1 MLRAHS
7 CVCRVFERPA
17 RRTQTATKWR
27 ALRYGCLAMTGI
39 VLGGHPAV
47 VRGQGF
53 SGVDTTATVISSV
66 AMTRDPQRTAIR
78 IEGAGH
84 LEVHATRIQNP
95 ERLVLDFTGARLKV
109 QKKSIPGVS
118 APVRGVR
125 MGQFRPDVA
134 RVVID
139 LTASVPYQIAREGD
153 SVVVYLQV
161 QPADTN
167 PPSTMLSITSE
178 KSQAAA
184 ATPPNELTLPSTS
197 SAATNTLVQSAIVR
211 GQDFSGVGTA
221 ATVISSVVMT
231 RDPQRTAIHIEG
243 AGHLD
248 VHATRIQNP
257 ERLALDFAG
266 ARLKVQETSIPGVS
280 APVRGVRMGQ
290 FRPDV
295 ARVVIDLTVSVPY
308 QIAHEGNSA
317 VIYLQVQPSDTNAPP
332 AIASAASEKPQKQIG
347 VTATTP
353 PTDSISI
360 INERSNA
367 ATAPLS
373 PSNELTQPSTTSAT
387 TNTVAEPSSLE
398 NGGDFSRSPAK
409 RLLTGTIL
417 MKGAWSS
424 ASDSVTP
431 VPEGGSVNNSVY
443 NNPYFGL
450 RYTLG
455 SPWTQKYSGPPP
467 SDSGYYVLAQIRPAE
482 RSELTVRGS
491 ILIAA
496 QDLFFTP
503 KPSNAVKLIQEINDN
518 LEPDYKVEL
527 PPTVVQLANHPFVR
541 FDYGSPVADLHW
553 HILATQIRCH
563 VLEFIFTSRDAKLV
577 EGLIRGMNM
586 IELPRTASTAGE
598 TDESNVPVCIKDYA
612 SGENVIERV
621 DPIIIERRFNSIPVR
636 IIIDKEGKVKHI
648 HFLSAFPDQTKV
660 ITDALLQWKFRPYL
674 RNGRPA
680 EVETGIMFGIPPLPV
695 APPENP
701 LRE

>member
-1 MLRAHS
+1 
-7 CVCRVFERPA
+7 
-17 RRTQTATKWR
+17 
-27 ALRYGCLAMTGI
+27 
-39 VLGGHPAV
+39 
-47 VRGQGF
+47 
-53 SGVDTTATVISSV
+53 
-66 AMTRDPQRTAIR
+66 
-78 IEGAGH
+78 
-84 LEVHATRIQNP
+84 
-95 ERLVLDFTGARLKV
+95 
-109 QKKSIPGVS
+109 
-118 APVRGVR
+118 
-125 MGQFRPDVA
+125 
-134 RVVID
+134 
-139 LTASVPYQIAREGD
+139 
-153 SVVVYLQV
+153 
-161 QPADTN
+161 
-167 PPSTMLSITSE
+167 
-178 KSQAAA
+178 
-184 ATPPNELTLPSTS
+184 
-197 SAATNTLVQSAIVR
+197 
-211 GQDFSGVGTA
+211 
-221 ATVISSVVMT
+221 
-231 RDPQRTAIHIEG
+231 
-243 AGHLD
+243 
-248 VHATRIQNP
+248 
-257 ERLALDFAG
+257 
-266 ARLKVQETSIPGVS
+266 
-280 APVRGVRMGQ
+280 
-290 FRPDV
+290 
-295 ARVVIDLTVSVPY
+295 
-308 QIAHEGNSA
+308 
-317 VIYLQVQPSDTNAPP
+317 
-332 AIASAASEKPQKQIG
+332 
-347 VTATTP
+347 
-353 PTDSISI
+353 
-360 INERSNA
+360 
-367 ATAPLS
+367 
-373 PSNELTQPSTTSAT
+373 
-387 TNTVAEPSSLE
+387 
-398 NGGDFSRSPAK
+398 
-409 RLLTGTIL
+409 

-450 RYTLG
+450 RYTLA

-496 QDLFFTP
+496 QDLFFTSN
-503 KPSNAVKLIQEINDN
+503 PSNAVKLIQEINDN

-577 EGLIRGMNM
+577 EDLMRGMNM
-586 IELPRTASTAGE
+586 IELPRTASTADE

>member
-1 MLRAHS
+1 MLKAHS
-7 CVCRVFERPA
+7 CVCRVFGRPERG
-17 RRTQTATKWR
+17 TKTATKWR
-27 ALRYGCLAMTGI
+27 ALRYGCLTMTGI
-39 VLGGHPAV
+39 ALGGHPAV
-47 VRGQGF
+47 VRGQDF
-53 SGVDTTATVISSV
+53 SGVGKAATVISSV
-66 AMTRDPQRTAIR
+66 AVTRDTQRTAIR

-95 ERLVLDFTGARLKV
+95 ERLALDFTGARLKV
-109 QKKSIPGVS
+109 QKTSIPGVS

-139 LTASVPYQIAREGD
+139 LTASVPYQIA
-153 SVVVYLQV
+153 
-161 QPADTN
+161 
-167 PPSTMLSITSE
+167 
-178 KSQAAA
+178 
-184 ATPPNELTLPSTS
+184 
-197 SAATNTLVQSAIVR
+197 
-211 GQDFSGVGTA
+211 
-221 ATVISSVVMT
+221 
-231 RDPQRTAIHIEG
+231 
-243 AGHLD
+243 
-248 VHATRIQNP
+248 
-257 ERLALDFAG
+257 
-266 ARLKVQETSIPGVS
+266 
-280 APVRGVRMGQ
+280 
-290 FRPDV
+290 
-295 ARVVIDLTVSVPY
+295 
-308 QIAHEGNSA
+308 HEGNSA
-317 VIYLQVQPSDTNAPP
+317 VVYLQVQPSDTNAPP

-347 VTATTP
+347 VTPTTP
-353 PTDSISI
+353 PTNSISI

-373 PSNELTQPSTTSAT
+373 SSNELTQPSTTSAT
-387 TNTVAEPSSLE
+387 TNTVSEPSSME

-409 RLLTGTIL
+409 SLPTGTIL
-417 MKGAWSS
+417 LKGAWSS

-467 SDSGYYVLAQIRPAE
+467 SDSGYYVLAQIRPVE

-503 KPSNAVKLIQEINDN
+503 NPSNAVKLIQEINDN

-553 HILATQIRCH
+553 HILATQVRCH

-586 IELPRTASTAGE
+586 IELPKTASTAGE

-621 DPIIIERRFNSIPVR
+621 DPIIIERRFNSILVR

-660 ITDALLQWKFRPYL
+660 ITDALLQWKFRPYM

-680 EVETGIMFGIPPLPV
+680 EVETGIMFGIPPPPV